1 MRALNA
7 PFLSMEVPSTFEL
20 IKSISVFLFFAPEVH
35 LSIFQRMWVDGVLH
49 KSVWED
55 AFKKMNEEWA
65 DITILVS
72 NIWFNF
78 YLCFNII
85 YFHSQATI
93 ILTATV
99 SFLNIANITNKDSL
113 PYNSSCISI
122 AATIGSIILGLLLK
136 RQHHT
141 KIRDTT
147 GDIVRFK
154 LLRIG
159 HSLIPAFL
167 KIAKDS

>member
-1 MRALNA
+1 
-7 PFLSMEVPSTFEL
+7 
-20 IKSISVFLFFAPEVH
+20 
-35 LSIFQRMWVDGVLH
+35 MWVDGVLH

-55 AFKKMNEEWA
+55 AFKKMNDEWA

-78 YLCFNII
+78 YFCFNII
-85 YFHSQATI
+85 YFHSQATV

-99 SFLNIANITNKDSL
+99 SFLNISNITNNKDSV
-113 PYNSSCISI
+113 PYISSCVSI

-141 KIRDTT
+141 KIKDTT
-147 GDIVRFK
+147 DDIVRFK

-159 HSLIPAFL
+159 HSLIPTFFQT
-167 KIAKDS
+167 AKDS